1 MNKSCRSWQDSN
13 LQSSDSKSDA
23 LSIAPQD
30 HEYSTGWNSLYFATV
45 HLKMSLAY
53 TISIINERMLKEMGQ
68 DSSVYWLRNEADPEK
83 PCYVQAQHSTC
94 IPR

>member
-1 MNKSCRSWQDSN
+1 M
-13 LQSSDSKSDA
+13 
-23 LSIAPQD
+23 
-30 HEYSTGWNSLYFATV
+30 GWNSLYFATV

-53 TISIINERMLKEMGQ
+53 TMSIINERMLKEMGQ

-83 PCYVQAQHSTC
+83 PCYVQAQYSTC